1 MTAVTPTQAPTQEVP
16 VAELWP
22 ASGYRLPRVDLLPP
36 EIRAARHL
44 RRVQQGLGAGVVVVL
59 LLVSGATALAE
70 SSASTAR
77 DELAAAQARTAALQA
92 EQAQYAEVT
101 QVLSQLEEVESARA
115 RAMAGDVL
123 WASYLDEISGRAP
136 AGVWLQ
142 QLGVA
147 LQPTAVAGGVPAE
160 AADPL
165 ADPAIA
171 TITVVGSGGSYED
184 VAAWLDGLTAVPGLS
199 DARYSIATR
208 AGTEERPVVEFSST
222 VGVVPDALSHRH
234 DREDG

>member
-1 MTAVTPTQAPTQEVP
+1 MSALTPEQTATQEVP
-16 VAELWP
+16 LTEVWP
-22 ASGYRLPRVDLLPP
+22 TAGYRIPRVDLLPP

-44 RRVQQGLGAGVVVVL
+44 RRVQQWLGAGVVVVL
-59 LLVSGATALAE
+59 LLVTGATALAE
-70 SSASTAR
+70 SAVSTAG

-101 QVLSQLEEVESARA
+101 RVQSQLEEVESARA
-115 RAMAGDVL
+115 SSMAGDVL

-136 AGVWLQ
+136 AGVWLE

-147 LQPTAVAGGVPAE
+147 LQPTAVAAGTPGE
-160 AADPL
+160 ATDPL
-165 ADPAIA
+165 AEPAIA
-171 TITVVGSGGSYED
+171 TVTVTGRGGSYED

-208 AGTEERPVVEFSST
+208 MGTEQRPVVEFTST
-222 VGVVPDALSHRH
+222 VGVVADALSHRH
-234 DREDG
+234 DRKDG